1 MVSIILKGK
10 VKGSGANTERER
22 SRPHHNLLHA
32 ISGVRSRGVT
42 PIIGEIKPRSPSAG
56 VLRPDVDVGQLV
68 GEMEGADAAGISI
81 LTEGTLFGG
90 SPELLLEASK
100 LAGVPL
106 LRKDFLVTQSELE
119 ESEALGAD
127 AVLLIVRLLGDR
139 LRSMYD
145 RALDLG
151 LTPLVEVHDEAEMEM
166 ASSLDPVLIG
176 VNNRNLE
183 DFTIDLQT
191 TARLAPM
198 APRGC
203 TVVSESGFLSR
214 EDILRVE
221 PHCDAFL
228 VGSAL
233 MTGCPGRRLLELQ
246 GRGE

>member
-1 MVSIILKGK
+1 MVSIILKDKARRSGTVIGK
-10 VKGSGANTERER
+10 ER
-22 SRPHHNLLHA
+22 SRPHHSLLHA
-32 ISGVRSRGVT
+32 ISAVRSRGVA

-56 VLRPDVDVGQLV
+56 ILRQSVNVRKLV
-68 GEMEGADAAGISI
+68 GEMEGADAAGISV
-81 LTEGTLFGG
+81 LTEGALFGG
-90 SPELLLEASK
+90 SPELLMEASHRTG
-100 LAGVPL
+100 LPL
-106 LRKDFLVTQSELE
+106 LRKDFLLTESELE

-127 AVLLIVRLLGDR
+127 AVLLIVRLLGDQ
-139 LRSMYD
+139 LPSMYD

-151 LTPLVEVHDEAEMEM
+151 LTPLVEVHDEDEMKM
-166 ASSLDPVLIG
+166 ASSLDPVIIG

-203 TVVSESGFLSR
+203 TIISESGFRSR

-221 PHCDAFL
+221 PYCDAFL

-233 MTGCPGRRLLELQ
+233 MSGRPGRRLLELQ